1 MSEGIHDVRPEQYP
15 TVIREMIR
23 HENDV
28 TNHRIMWLLVGQ
40 GFIANAFVSAKTEA
54 TTAYSFLSVVGTLVA
69 LSAFVMLYRSY
80 QARGYLQFLG
90 LQAKQGT
97 LPEDQLPLVGWPRKR
112 VKNWWRSVWMYPWLR
127 RTLDLFEPWLILPFL
142 FTTMWMIVVLR
153 ARSGLNTAVVAILG
167 LILAAILLSGLCIV
181 IVWSQSKE
189 DENIEG

>member
-1 MSEGIHDVRPEQYP
+1 
-15 TVIREMIR
+15 
-23 HENDV
+23 
-28 TNHRIMWLLVGQ
+28 
-40 GFIANAFVSAKTEA
+40 EA

>member
-1 MSEGIHDVRPEQYP
+1 
-15 TVIREMIR
+15 
-23 HENDV
+23 
-28 TNHRIMWLLVGQ
+28 
-40 GFIANAFVSAKTEA
+40 
-54 TTAYSFLSVVGTLVA
+54 
-69 LSAFVMLYRSY
+69 
-80 QARGYLQFLG
+80 
-90 LQAKQGT
+90 
-97 LPEDQLPLVGWPRKR
+97 
-112 VKNWWRSVWMYPWLR
+112 MYPWLR